1 MNRIFKVKWNSYLQT
16 FIVCSELAKTH
27 FSISSSSKPKRKKIA
42 AYSDKSKVFTL
53 SALLLGLFSLNNAMA
68 YKINDDGTTNNNSTS
83 VAIGSSKANPASAV
97 EKSIAIGPN
106 AEAHNLNSG
115 GMARGAVAI
124 GKGALTRVSGAI
136 AIGDGA
142 YSHGDSA
149 VAIGVD
155 ANTTGVYTMAIGTKA
170 TSLNGQAIGAKS
182 NAGYYA
188 VAVGLEANASGTHS
202 VAVGKA
208 AKAEDHYSIAM
219 GWDALSN
226 SMNSL
231 ALGVLSKATNKGAIA
246 IGRDSKS
253 GGSAAMALGYASEA
267 SGDGSIAQGYFA
279 KAMGSSS
286 VALSSNA
293 NASGQHSVALGSG
306 ANALA
311 YNSYA
316 IGVNTKSLAGSS
328 LAVGTNANA
337 SASNA
342 LALGTNTN
350 ASADSALALSTSAN
364 ANGTRSVALG
374 YNTKASESQAVA
386 IGVGANASANDALA
400 FGTNANATIGSSV
413 ALGTNSVT
421 TDTLTQA
428 SAGTTSYASGQVS
441 NITYK
446 SFAGAKPISVLSVGN
461 VGKERRIQ
469 NVAAGLIAEK
479 STDAI
484 NGSQLYFTQNAL
496 GNVGNSVVTNLGG
509 NAKMNQDGNITF
521 TNIGGTGKD
530 TIHEAIQFAT
540 TAVKSGKNTKVD
552 QTPNKNEYTVNA
564 WDTTVSAQNNGGL
577 TLTPAIDDTNMTRA
591 YALSINTDNKT
602 IQINKEGKLEV
613 INSNDAVVQPE
624 NYFHVNTGDATQ
636 SAGDA
641 TTNKGTVD
649 AKGGASAKNALAAGV
664 NAKAKGENAIAIG
677 LDSTAEKL
685 SSIAIGKKSN
695 AVGSESVAV
704 GLEAKSDGW
713 RTVAIGYQAET
724 TVESANAIGNQAKAT
739 NWGATALGTIAKA
752 VGTNSSALGNNA
764 HANGAFGTAVGTSS
778 VASGAYSTALG
789 TLSNAVAYGTI
800 GTGLHSYAGKKD
812 AIATGSYSVASGLSS
827 IATGAKAGAYGNLS
841 MAMGSD
847 AKADDDQSIA
857 VGANSRA
864 ISAYSMAMGSNALTM
879 AEGALA
885 LGHDAFVGSSLEL
898 EEATLDYFTKLDE
911 YYSNERVLAHTSP
924 SASTYNDLK
933 AKSTTLAAELAVLKE
948 KYTQAASASETE
960 NAVAIGAYSQ
970 AMHKE
975 ALALGS
981 YSTTEAP
988 LAAIPATVNGITY
1001 SDFAGNNPLATVS
1014 VGSKDK
1020 ERKIINV
1027 AAGRIAKD
1035 STDAINGSQLY
1046 LTQHALGNVG
1056 NSVVTNFGGNAKMN
1070 QDGNITFTNIGGT
1083 GKNTIHEAIQFATT
1097 AVKSGKNTK
1106 VDQTPNKNEY
1116 TVNAWDTTVSAQNNS
1131 GLTLTPTIDV
1141 TNMTRAYA
1149 LSINTDNET
1158 IKVENGTLVVKKE
1171 AIDSNTITEVAQ
1183 GDNIV
1188 VSGGNEV
1195 NGKRVYTVAVA
1206 KDVDLNTIKVN
1217 KALNVGNVTIN
1228 QAGINAGNQKVT
1240 GVADGDISAQSK
1252 DAVNGSQLH
1261 KVINDFNTNV
1271 AASKTEVKAGTNVTS
1286 VTSTAGGNGQSVYTV
1301 NADGASVSA
1310 GSDAITVAKGVKDAN
1325 NVTNYSVDLAEKTKA
1340 DVQKGVDAH
1349 TTVTNKGLT
1358 FAGDSGSTEA
1368 KKLGSTVKVKG
1379 DRNITT
1385 LASSDTVNVK
1395 LNEDISVKSVKAG
1408 NTLVNNDGVTVHNK
1422 ATGKSVR
1429 LTSNGLNNGG
1439 HRVTHIADGRE
1450 DTDAVNVRQLK
1461 QVDNNVRHLDAKVNR
1476 VDHKLRAGIAQAG
1489 AMANIPQVTRSGA
1502 SGVGVGVANYRGES
1516 AVSVGY
1522 SRLSDNGKHIIK
1534 GSVSVD
1540 SSGFGMAGAGY
1551 MYQW

>member
-1 MNRIFKVKWNSYLQT
+1 M
-16 FIVCSELAKTH
+16 
-27 FSISSSSKPKRKKIA
+27 
-42 AYSDKSKVFTL
+42 AYSVYGDYDTTVRDPDDKLIITRYQVNYTREQVDK
-53 SALLLGLFSLNNAMA
+53 
-68 YKINDDGTTNNNSTS
+68 
-83 VAIGSSKANPASAV
+83 
-97 EKSIAIGPN
+97 KSIAIGSSEENRAKATSGSVAIGNKAN
-106 AEAHNLNSG
+106 AGEGSVSVGSYSDAQKW
-115 GMARGAVAI
+115 AVAI
-124 GKGALTRVSGAI
+124 GYHAKAIDGAKLAIGNGAEAKNANSVAVGGSQALGRESVAVGVLAHVAENTERGTAVGTEAIVQADNGTAMGVGAIVNEGANNAI
-136 AIGDGA
+136 AIG
-142 YSHGDSA
+142 YL
-149 VAIGVD
+149 V
-155 ANTTGVYTMAIGTKA
+155 NA
-170 TSLNGQAIGAKS
+170 TLQ
-182 NAGYYA
+182 
-188 VAVGLEANASGTHS
+188 
-202 VAVGKA
+202 
-208 AKAEDHYSIAM
+208 D
-219 GWDALSN
+219 
-226 SMNSL
+226 
-231 ALGVLSKATNKGAIA
+231 
-246 IGRDSKS
+246 
-253 GGSAAMALGYASEA
+253 
-267 SGDGSIAQGYFA
+267 
-279 KAMGSSS
+279 
-286 VALSSNA
+286 
-293 NASGQHSVALGSG
+293 SVALGSF
-306 ANALA
+306 
-311 YNSYA
+311 
-316 IGVNTKSLAGSS
+316 
-328 LAVGTNANA
+328 
-337 SASNA
+337 
-342 LALGTNTN
+342 TNTTGELTDN
-350 ASADSALALSTSAN
+350 TAGKTEYSK
-364 ANGTRSVALG
+364 VELG
-374 YNTKASESQAVA
+374 
-386 IGVGANASANDALA
+386 DLA
-400 FGTNANATIGSSV
+400 FN
-413 ALGTNSVT
+413 
-421 TDTLTQA
+421 
-428 SAGTTSYASGQVS
+428 
-441 NITYK
+441 
-446 SFAGAKPISVLSVGN
+446 FAGGKPTSVVSIGDVDA
-461 VGKERRIQ
+461 ERRLQ

-484 NGSQLYFTQNAL
+484 NGSQLY
-496 GNVGNSVVTNLGG
+496 
-509 NAKMNQDGNITF
+509 
-521 TNIGGTGKD
+521 
-530 TIHEAIQFAT
+530 
-540 TAVKSGKNTKVD
+540 AVISIL
-552 QTPNKNEYTVNA
+552 NK
-564 WDTTVSAQNNGGL
+564 
-577 TLTPAIDDTNMTRA
+577 
-591 YALSINTDNKT
+591 
-602 IQINKEGKLEV
+602 
-613 INSNDAVVQPE
+613 E

-636 SAGDA
+636 PAGDA

-752 VGTNSSALGNNA
+752 SGTNSSALGNNA

-885 LGHDAFVGSSLEL
+885 LGRDAFVGSSLEL

-975 ALALGS
+975 AVALGS

-988 LAAIPATVNGITY
+988 VAAIPATVNGITY

-1070 QDGNITFTNIGGT
+1070 QDGNMTFTNIGGT

-1106 VDQTPNKNEY
+1106 VDQTPKKNEY
-1116 TVNAWDTTVSAQNNS
+1116 TINAWDTTVSAQNNS

-1271 AASKTEVKAGTNVTS
+1271 AASKIEVKAGTNVTS